1 MLALG
6 RALVARGH
14 DVTLQTWQRWR
25 EQVEAEGMRFAAAPE
40 YHVFPTQDRPL
51 KPYQAVVR
59 AAHETLPL
67 VDEVGPD
74 AVVADI
80 LTLAPALAGEMR
92 GAPVA
97 TLVPHVFPVFEAGWP
112 PYAIGARLPR
122 TALGRAFWGQVDRVT
137 RSGLEQGR
145 VELNE
150 TRGRLGLPALERVHG
165 GISDRLALVATFPQ
179 LEYPRTWPAHAH

>member
-40 YHVFPTQDRPL
+40 YHVFPTRDRPL

-59 AAHETLPL
+59 AAEETLPL
-67 VDEVGPD
+67 VDDVRPD

-80 LTLAPALAGEMR
+80 LTLAPALAGEVR
-92 GAPVA
+92 GVPVA
-97 TLVPHVFPVFEAGWP
+97 SLVPHPWPVFEHGWP
-112 PYAIGARLPR
+112 PFAIGARLPR
-122 TALGRAFWGQVDRVT
+122 SPVGQRFWGLTERIT
-137 RSGLEQGR
+137 SRGLEQGR
-145 VELNE
+145 RELNE
-150 TRGRLGLPALERVHG
+150 TRARLGLAPL
-165 GISDRLALVATFPQ
+165 DR
-179 LEYPRTWPAHAH
+179 